1 MAFVEEKGGQI
12 GESVIA
18 DNAEPWSYS
27 SSWSALF
34 WDQKVGR
41 DLHHGR
47 QASTRTQAYVI
58 TPVSLRAYA
67 TQSLICAED
76 FEV

>member
-1 MAFVEEKGGQI
+1 MALIEGEGRES

-27 SSWSALF
+27 SSGSARF

-47 QASTRTQAYVI
+47 QASTRSQGYI
-58 TPVSLRAYA
+58 DHSSLRCEHTRLRA
-67 TQSLICAED
+67 
-76 FEV
+76 

>member
-1 MAFVEEKGGQI
+1 MAFIEEEGREI

-27 SSWSALF
+27 SSWSAMF
-34 WDQKVGR
+34 WDQRIGR

-47 QASTRTQAYVI
+47 QASTRGSASVI
-58 TPVSLRAYA
+58 TPVSLRAHA
-67 TQSLICAED
+67 TQTLICAED